1 MATFR
6 KQNSG
11 YRAEVARKG
20 RRKSKVLPTL
30 QQAKDWAA
38 RAEFEILHSDKVAAQ
53 TPFGDVL
60 DRYARE
66 VSPAKK
72 GHRWEVVRLEKI
84 QRDKIACISLGE
96 LNPKD
101 LADYRDRRL
110 REVTGASVRREM
122 VLLSSV
128 FNVARKE
135 WGLMSENPLQD
146 VRKPP
151 QSAARDRL
159 PSAEEIE
166 RMLYVASGDLT
177 KATARAFHAFL
188 FAGET
193 AMRAGEIVG
202 LTWDLVDL
210 DRKVATL
217 PVTKNGTSREVPLSS
232 AAIELLRDL
241 PKQDP
246 VFGLTSRQLDVLFRK
261 SRDTAGVDD
270 LTFHDS
276 RHYAITRLA
285 KKLDVMDLARM
296 VGHRNLSQLLT
307 YYNESAENL
316 AQLLD

>member
-110 REVTGASVRREM
+110 REVTGASVRRRNG
-122 VLLSSV
+122 SAV
-128 FNVARKE
+128 FCVQCGTKRV
-135 WGLMSENPLQD
+135 GPD
-146 VRKPP
+146 VRKSTSGCS
-151 QSAARDRL
+151 QAAPVCGQRQ
-159 PSAEEIE
+159 A
-166 RMLYVASGDLT
+166 
-177 KATARAFHAFL
+177 AF
-188 FAGET
+188 
-193 AMRAGEIVG
+193 
-202 LTWDLVDL
+202 
-210 DRKVATL
+210 
-217 PVTKNGTSREVPLSS
+217 S
-232 AAIELLRDL
+232 
-241 PKQDP
+241 
-246 VFGLTSRQLDVLFRK
+246 
-261 SRDTAGVDD
+261 
-270 LTFHDS
+270 
-276 RHYAITRLA
+276 
-285 KKLDVMDLARM
+285 
-296 VGHRNLSQLLT
+296 
-307 YYNESAENL
+307 
-316 AQLLD
+316 